1 MSSRE
6 HFGDHG
12 WLVVRGAVAPGRV
25 AELERALDAVIP
37 EASYPAWGD
46 RVVEVASISKAA
58 PAIAAM
64 AADAALAEIAGRA
77 LGAARIQLLQDTVFI
92 KAPARPATVA
102 WHQDF
107 TYLGYLDRPGVVT
120 LRLALTPCT
129 IASGCLRVLDGSHR
143 WANAPL
149 NLALRRD
156 DVEDTLARLPP
167 ELRARGDGGGTT
179 LELEPGD
186 ISLHHCLTFHGSEE
200 NLSAGPRKTLVV
212 RILDAGCR
220 LVPSRLPSAELAP
233 HFPTDA
239 GGHLTGPAFPILWSA
254 DDGDGL
260 GGRAPSAS

>member
-167 ELRARGDGGGTT
+167 EVRARGDGGGTT

-186 ISLHHCLTFHGSEE
+186 ISLHHCLTFHGSEP
-200 NLSAGPRKTLVV
+200 NTSARARKTLAFRLV
-212 RILDAGCR
+212 DGACR
-220 LVPSRLPSAELAP
+220 LVAANLPSPEARA
-233 HFPTDA
+233 HFPVDA
-239 GGHLTGPAFPILWSA
+239 AGHLDPAAFPVLWV
-254 DDGDGL
+254 
-260 GGRAPSAS
+260 GGRGDSC